1 MHHSRKFLL
10 AWNILVFKNYTLS
23 KMSWRRLRTWE
34 LWQYAVFKLFNI
46 NKMRTRNFYTQ
57 VPMNLS
63 LWSIK
68 VTCLISFVQ
77 DHRKVTKPTIVNAF
91 GSDAVFHVLSEMLYK
106 CALYLLLILMCYLK
120 FFYANLICVTRFKYV
135 DCLTYKPI
143 GTYYHFFQLRKDFN
157 HFIEVFY
164 QYCPFSIIWVFI

>member
-1 MHHSRKFLL
+1 MR
-10 AWNILVFKNYTLS
+10 LVQTL
-23 KMSWRRLRTWE
+23 
-34 LWQYAVFKLFNI
+34 FFI
-46 NKMRTRNFYTQ
+46 
-57 VPMNLS
+57 
-63 LWSIK
+63 
-68 VTCLISFVQ
+68 
-77 DHRKVTKPTIVNAF
+77 
-91 GSDAVFHVLSEMLYK
+91 LSEMLYK

-164 QYCPFSIIWVFI
+164 QYCPFSIIWVFIQLTIQVFNAWNIGAEYLCQLPEILLSCSLNFTFMKYVQSLLSSSTFITITSKFFGTKYSSFVCLA